1 MSTTVA
7 SGGRVALNFELQGA
21 LEVSRAL
28 GAAARNLPKIQQ
40 RAIGTLRRRLP
51 VQARRD
57 IQAEYA
63 LAAARIN
70 KDLGVGNIAGGLRLT
85 GYFRGIGLRNFA
97 ARQTRPGVTAS
108 VFRGQRTLREG
119 TFMAPLLNGG
129 VQVVRREG
137 EPRLMT
143 KGRYAGKKRQPLV
156 VEYGPSVAQMLRKG
170 RRPERLVDFARGLLS
185 NEVDRQLASLARAQV
200 AAATATGDLA

>member
-1 MSTTVA
+1 MSNTTVLP
-7 SGGRVALNFELQGA
+7 GGKIGVNFVLQGA
-21 LEVSRAL
+21 LETSRAL
-28 GAAARNLPKIQQ
+28 GVASRDLPKIQQ

-63 LAAARIN
+63 LTAARIN
-70 KDLGVGNIAGGLRLT
+70 KDLGIGVIAGGLRLT

-97 ARQTRPGVTAS
+97 ARQTKPGVTAS
-108 VFRGQRTLREG
+108 VFRGQRSLREG
-119 TFMAPLLNGG
+119 TFMAPLLGG
-129 VQVVRREG
+129 NVQVVRREG

-143 KGRYAGKKRQPLV
+143 KGRYAGKRRQPLV

-170 RRPERLVDFARGLLS
+170 RRPERLVDFARGVLAS
-185 NEVDRQLASLARAQV
+185 EVDRQFASLANK
-200 AAATATGDLA
+200 AAPAATGDAA

>member
-1 MSTTVA
+1 
-7 SGGRVALNFELQGA
+7 
-21 LEVSRAL
+21 
-28 GAAARNLPKIQQ
+28 
-40 RAIGTLRRRLP
+40 

-63 LAAARIN
+63 IAAGRLN

-97 ARQTRPGVTAS
+97 ARQTRPGVTAA
-108 VFRGQRTLREG
+108 VFRGKRTLREG
-119 TFMAPLLNGG
+119 TFMAPLLGGG

-156 VEYGPSVAQMLRKG
+156 VEYGPSAAQMLRKG
-170 RRPERLVDFARGLLS
+170 RRPERLVDFARGVLAS
-185 NEVDRQLASLARAQV
+185 EVDRQLARSHAGPPPEALA
-200 AAATATGDLA
+200 

>member
-1 MSTTVA
+1 MSTTTVLP
-7 SGGRVALNFELQGA
+7 GGKIGVNFVLQGA

-28 GAAARNLPKIQQ
+28 GASARNLPKIQQ
-40 RAIGTLRRRLP
+40 RAIATLRRRLP

-63 LAAARIN
+63 IPAGRLN

-97 ARQTRPGVTAS
+97 ARQTKPGVTAS
-108 VFRGQRTLREG
+108 VFRGKRTLREG
-119 TFMAPLLNGG
+119 TFMAPLLGGG
-129 VQVVRREG
+129 VQVVHREG

-143 KGRYAGKKRQPLV
+143 KGRYAGKRRQPLV
-156 VEYGPSVAQMLRKG
+156 VDYGPSAAQMLRKG
-170 RRPERLVDFARGLLS
+170 RRPERLVDFARGVLAS
-185 NEVDRQLASLARAQV
+185 EVDRQLASLTRS
-200 AAATATGDLA
+200 TAPTESA